1 LSVPCEIL
9 KFVSICDIRGF
20 SFPFTVDVRPMEN
33 QFYQSFDRERLQSG
47 GSGGDDS
54 RTPFEVDRDRII
66 HSSAFRR
73 LQSKTQVFLAG
84 EYDFYRTRLT
94 HSIEVAQIGRSI
106 CRHLQRVSPLLGDD
120 HHIDSDLVEAICL
133 AHDLGHP
140 PFGHAGERTL
150 NRLMEKNGGFEG
162 NAQTLR
168 LLTNTIYQGRRG
180 MNPTR
185 AFLDGVLKY
194 KSLRRDL
201 MDAASSAPEN
211 HFLYDEQAETLGFVT
226 GGRGFPAGAAPGKA
240 RDAIRSIECQIM
252 DWADDTAYSIH
263 DIVDGIHAGF
273 LSTPAIEKWAAA
285 KSLDGTAARAV
296 ENLLRAIREEKAEP
310 RMERRIGDFIRA
322 VSLVERPG
330 HLADLT
336 NRHRY
341 ALEAD
346 PDILVECRTYKKLAF
361 ERVFL
366 THQLKQLEYKGERML
381 TEVFGIFAGQYLGH
395 HEPEFNLLPPDTAGL
410 LQSEANP
417 SGRAR
422 VLCDYLAGMTDGFA
436 ARTCKR
442 LTDPDFG
449 SIVDLV

>member
-1 LSVPCEIL
+1 
-9 KFVSICDIRGF
+9 
-20 SFPFTVDVRPMEN
+20 MEN
-33 QFYQSFDRERLQSG
+33 QFYQAFDGERLQPG
-47 GSGGDDS
+47 GAGTDDS
-54 RTPFEVDRDRII
+54 RTPFEVDRDRVI

-106 CRHLQRVSPLLGDD
+106 CRHLQRVSPLLGDNY
-120 HHIDSDLVEAICL
+120 HIDSDLVEAICL

-150 NRLMEKNGGFEG
+150 NRLMEKHGGFEG

-194 KSLRRDL
+194 KTLRREL
-201 MDAASSAPEN
+201 MDSVSAAPEN
-211 HFLYDEQAETLGFVT
+211 HFLYDEQAETLGFVM
-226 GGRGFPAGAAPGKA
+226 GGREFPAAAVPGSA
-240 RDAIRSIECQIM
+240 RDAVRSIECQVM

-273 LSTPAIEKWAAA
+273 LGSTAIEKWATE
-285 KSLDGTAARAV
+285 KSLAGTAGKV
-296 ENLLRAIREEKAEP
+296 IENLLQAIRDGKAEP
-310 RMERRIGDFIRA
+310 RMERRIGDFIRS
-322 VSLVERPG
+322 VTLVERPG

-341 ALEAD
+341 ALELD

-381 TEVFGIFAGQYLGH
+381 TEVFAIFAGQYLDRE
-395 HEPEFNLLPPDTAGL
+395 EPSFNLLPPDTSAL
-410 LQSEANP
+410 LQSEAGT
-417 SGRAR
+417 SRRAR

-436 ARTCKR
+436 SRTCRR

>member
-1 LSVPCEIL
+1 M
-9 KFVSICDIRGF
+9 D
-20 SFPFTVDVRPMEN
+20 N
-33 QFYQSFDRERLQSG
+33 QFYQAFDRERLQA
-47 GSGGDDS
+47 GSGGADDS

-106 CRHLQRVSPLLGDD
+106 CRHLQRVSPLLGDGY
-120 HHIDSDLVEAICL
+120 HIDSDLVEAVCL

-150 NRLMEKNGGFEG
+150 NRLMERHGGFEG

-201 MDAASSAPEN
+201 LAAGASAPEN
-211 HFLYDEQAETLGFVT
+211 HFLYDEQDETLAFVA
-226 GGRGFPAGAAPGKA
+226 GGRDFPSNAVPGKP

-273 LSTPAIEKWAAA
+273 LATTAIEKWAEA
-285 KSLDGTAARAV
+285 KSLEGTAARV
-296 ENLLRAIREEKAEP
+296 TEYLLLAIREGKAEP
-310 RMERRIGDFIRA
+310 RMERRIGDFIRS
-322 VSLVERPG
+322 VSLVESPG

-341 ALEAD
+341 ALETD
-346 PDILVECRTYKKLAF
+346 PEILIECRTYKKLAF

-381 TEVFGIFAGQYLGH
+381 TEVFGIFAGQYLELQ
-395 HEPEFNLLPPDTAGL
+395 EPGFNLLPPDTAAL
-410 LQSEANP
+410 LQSESQP

>member
-1 LSVPCEIL
+1 MSPPV
-9 KFVSICDIRGF
+9 R
-20 SFPFTVDVRPMEN
+20 PFPMEN
-33 QFYQSFDRERLQSG
+33 RFYQSFDHERLQEG
-47 GSGGDDS
+47 GPGGDDS
-54 RTPFEVDRDRII
+54 RTPFEVDRDRVI

-150 NRLMEKNGGFEG
+150 NRLMEKHGGFEG

-201 MDAASSAPEN
+201 MSAGGAAPEN
-211 HFLYDEQAETLGFVT
+211 HFLYDEQAGTLAFVT
-226 GGRGFPAGAAPGKA
+226 GGRDFPSDAIPGKA
-240 RDAIRSIECQIM
+240 RDGIRSIECQVM

-273 LSTPAIEKWAAA
+273 LANTAIEKWAES
-285 KSLDGTAARAV
+285 KSLDGPAARAIGH
-296 ENLLRAIREEKAEP
+296 LLQAIRDGKAEP

-322 VSLVERPG
+322 VTLIERPG

-341 ALEAD
+341 ALEID
-346 PDILVECRTYKKLAF
+346 PEILIECRTYKKLAF

-381 TEVFGIFAGQYLGH
+381 TEVFSIFAGQYLEKT
-395 HEPEFNLLPPDTAGL
+395 EPDFNLLPPDTAAL
-410 LQSEANP
+410 LQSETLPA
-417 SGRAR
+417 GRAR

-436 ARTCKR
+436 SRTCKR

>member
-1 LSVPCEIL
+1 
-9 KFVSICDIRGF
+9 
-20 SFPFTVDVRPMEN
+20 MEN
-33 QFYQSFDRERLQSG
+33 QFYRPFDRERLQSAG
-47 GSGGDDS
+47 PGGDDS
-54 RTPFEVDRDRII
+54 RTPFEVDRDRVI

-106 CRHLQRVSPLLGDD
+106 CRHLQRVSSLLGDD
-120 HHIDSDLVEAICL
+120 YHIDSDLVEAICL

-150 NRLMEKNGGFEG
+150 NRLMGPHGGFEG

-168 LLTNTIYQGRRG
+168 LLTTTIYQGRRG

-201 MDAASSAPEN
+201 MAHHGTAPEN
-211 HFLYDEQAETLGFVT
+211 HFLYDEQVETLAFVT
-226 GGRGFPAGAAPGKA
+226 GGRDFPIEAAPGKE

-273 LSTPAIEKWAAA
+273 LATTAIEKWASS
-285 KSLDGTAARAV
+285 KSLEGTAARAI
-296 ENLLRAIREEKAEP
+296 EHLLQAIHDGKAEP

-322 VSLVERPG
+322 ATLAERPG
-330 HLADLT
+330 HLAGLT

-341 ALEAD
+341 AL
-346 PDILVECRTYKKLAF
+346 DIEPEILIECRTYKKLAF

-381 TEVFGIFAGQYLGH
+381 TEVFSIFASQYLERA
-395 HEPEFNLLPPDTAGL
+395 EPDFNLLPPDTAAL
-410 LQSEANP
+410 LQSESQP

-436 ARTCKR
+436 SRTCKR

>member
-1 LSVPCEIL
+1 MSGPSHPRIV
-9 KFVSICDIRGF
+9 
-20 SFPFTVDVRPMEN
+20 EN
-33 QFYQSFDRERLQSG
+33 SFYQTFDRERLQAG
-47 GSGGDDS
+47 AATGDDS
-54 RTPFEVDRDRII
+54 RTPFEVDRDRVI

-106 CRHLQRVSPLLGDD
+106 CRHLQRVSPLLGDGY
-120 HHIDSDLVEAICL
+120 HIDSDLVEAICL

-150 NRLMEKNGGFEG
+150 NRLMEKHGGFEG

-168 LLTNTIYQGRRG
+168 LLTDSIYQGRRG

-201 MDAASSAPEN
+201 LADGPVPEN
-211 HFLYDEQAETLGFVT
+211 HFLYDDQSAILTFVT
-226 GGRGFPAGAAPGKA
+226 GGMDFPHDATPGRA
-240 RDAIRSIECQIM
+240 RDAVRSIECQIM

-273 LSTPAIEKWAAA
+273 LGTTAIEKWAAEKA
-285 KSLDGTAARAV
+285 LDGTAARAI
-296 ENLLRAIREEKAEP
+296 EHLLKAIREEKSEP
-310 RMERRIGDFIRA
+310 RMERRIGDFIRS
-322 VSLVERPG
+322 VTLVERPG

-336 NRHRY
+336 QRHRY
-341 ALEAD
+341 ALDID
-346 PDILVECRTYKKLAF
+346 PEILVECKTYKMLAY

-366 THQLKQLEYKGERML
+366 SHQLKQLEYKGERML
-381 TEVFGIFAGQYLGH
+381 SEVFGIFAGQYL
-395 HEPEFNLLPPDTAGL
+395 ERDQPDFNLLPPDTAAL
-410 LQSEANP
+410 LQSEP
-417 SGRAR
+417 ELSGRAR
-422 VLCDYLAGMTDGFA
+422 RLCDYLAGMTDGFA
-436 ARTCKR
+436 ARTCRR

>member
-1 LSVPCEIL
+1 MTTGSPPLPAVA
-9 KFVSICDIRGF
+9 
-20 SFPFTVDVRPMEN
+20 N
-33 QFYQSFDRERLQSG
+33 QFYQAFDFARLHDAGAATG
-47 GSGGDDS
+47 GDS
-54 RTPFEVDRDRII
+54 RTPFEVDRDRVI

-120 HHIDSDLVEAICL
+120 FHIDSDLVEAVCL

-150 NRLMEKNGGFEG
+150 NRLMENHGGFEG

-168 LLTNTIYQGRRG
+168 LLTDTIYQGRRG

-194 KSLRRDL
+194 KSLRHDL
-201 MDAASSAPEN
+201 MDSGTTAPEN
-211 HFLYDEQAETLGFVT
+211 HFLYDEQSETLGFVT
-226 GGRGFPAGAAPGKA
+226 GGLGFPAAAAPGPR

-273 LSTPAIEKWAAA
+273 LGTTAIEKWAEG
-285 KSLDGTAARAV
+285 KSPDGTAARAI
-296 ENLLRAIREEKAEP
+296 EHLLKAIRDGKAEP

-322 VSLVERPG
+322 ITLVEAPG
-330 HLADLT
+330 HLASLT
-336 NRHRY
+336 NRHRF
-341 ALEAD
+341 ALEID
-346 PDILVECRTYKKLAF
+346 PDILVECRTYKLLAY
-361 ERVFL
+361 ERVFVS
-366 THQLKQLEYKGERML
+366 HQLKQLEYKGERML
-381 TEVFGIFAGQYLGH
+381 TEVFAIFAGQYLAR
-395 HEPEFNLLPPDTAGL
+395 ERPAFNLLPPDTAAL
-410 LQSEANP
+410 LQSEELPAA
-417 SGRAR
+417 RAR
-422 VLCDYLAGMTDGFA
+422 RLCDYLAGMTDGFA
-436 ARTCKR
+436 SRTCKR